1 MLWFP
6 FHRIQLKIQNL
17 EHNQSRGYLC
27 IKDAKKVERVIIV
40 ISFPNEPLV
49 KPKLLLQ
56 CMARM
61 TMIPKR
67 NVSEDEE
74 NWLPIVF
81 LPWNWRH
88 PSVHE
93 CPHGAIKKT
102 SFPSVRNIASA
113 EKISFFSLSQ
123 LTLTLLIHFDGEPIF
138 SSSLTLGAFTPS
150 LIHSLIHPTFC
161 SEAHIQQESPIIL
174 CRYSSLFVQKL
185 LKQCEQCERWKQ

>member
-1 MLWFP
+1 MIHIIIENPHIWKEISTKGFMLRFS
-6 FHRIQLKIQNL
+6 LNVCL
-17 EHNQSRGYLC
+17 ELLVFL
-27 IKDAKKVERVIIV
+27 AK
-40 ISFPNEPLV
+40 LV
-49 KPKLLLQ
+49 KSRKTRKTGSQLFFPHEIGG
-56 CMARM
+56 
-61 TMIPKR
+61 TPVY
-67 NVSEDEE
+67 N
-74 NWLPIVF
+74 
-81 LPWNWRH
+81 
-88 PSVHE
+88 VHE

-102 SFPSVRNIASA
+102 SFPTEGKIASV
-113 EKISFFSLSQ
+113 ENISFFSLSQ